1 MNEQVN
7 KRETAS
13 ERFKRFWDANH
24 KKNQIQNTNEFL
36 KPEISDLHI
45 VIDKSPYGTYTTLL
59 IAIKNIPVYNQK
71 VPRYAFF
78 YSFEEVSADLDLIG
92 QRPVFYP
99 QVVIP
104 RGKRGKF
111 AEFYIQLYDEGK
123 DFYLTVVDVIA
134 EKVIYQ
140 TVVSHSTIERLRQ
153 AKRLSLRT
161 SREFFQKKL
170 QPITTAD
177 RLMIESYKNYNLDGE
192 KKDYYSVSFACNNA
206 CNKENFKIVLT
217 KFYKDESR
225 NSFYKSIAFD
235 EARTLDISKKV
246 QILHKYVKNRRGYIV
261 FSTPTVDKK
270 KCPFYI
276 NVIDSFN
283 GRFFARACTEFH
295 FDDVLDDNFCEES
308 IFNDHKI
315 YQRWLKQHEAL
326 QVELVEQREAIFET
340 PTKFSIVVT
349 VDGKNVKYL
358 EETVESVLSQTYRD
372 YEVIVASS
380 LSENCDYWG
389 YLSDL
394 ENLDDKVK
402 LLDGGEKSS
411 RTTCYFEGGHYATGD
426 YIVFLKSGDELTENA
441 LFEFKKKIDE
451 CENDVDLLYCDEDE
465 ITEKGFFHPS
475 FNAWDVV
482 ARLTKNYNNSL
493 FAVSRKAFAQVECQN
508 SNIDGAENYYCM
520 LQCKHSIAGV
530 DKVLCHRHYIE
541 RTKEFDK
548 NGLFVLNDYLHEND
562 FPAKA
567 KLSDYA
573 GIYNL
578 KWKKFSKNN
587 HLVVIVNNC
596 DVAVEDKIAE
606 WDRCGW
612 LYSLNTSNPRKI
624 LNCIQ
629 ETCNGLT
636 LYLENVLDI
645 DLKELERFTR
655 EAYWGGGT
663 VVPKLTKPSKLI
675 LNTGIITQGPEYIGY
690 IDGGRFTFEEGLDYG
705 LKHAKTEDCVFRNCM
720 LLRGYDVKNMRLD
733 KKKIVTPGFIMVDPT
748 WDVTIFEDGTKDKRF
763 VTESYIQMRCNNG
776 GDNFLSWQLAE
787 NHVNAWRNPLN
798 GQLFT
803 NRFY

>member
-1 MNEQVN
+1 MKEQVN

-13 ERFKRFWDANH
+13 ERFKRFWKANH
-24 KKNQIQNTNEFL
+24 KKNEIKNSNEFL
-36 KPEISDLHI
+36 KPEISDFH
-45 VIDKSPYGTYTTLL
+45 VIENKCPYGSYTTLL
-59 IAIKNIPVYNQK
+59 IGMKNLPVYGK
-71 VPRYAFF
+71 PRKPRYAFF
-78 YSFEEVSADLDLIG
+78 YSYENVSAYLNLQG
-92 QRPVFYP
+92 QQPVNSP
-99 QVVIP
+99 EIVLTHDKKA
-104 RGKRGKF
+104 GKY
-111 AEFYIQLYDEGK
+111 AEFYFQIHYEDK
-123 DFYLTVVDVIA
+123 DFFLTVIDVFA
-134 EKVIYQ
+134 EKLIYQ
-140 TVVSHSTIERLRQ
+140 TLVSRTTVEALRK
-153 AKRLSLRT
+153 AKHLTCKLSQEFWKKDLR
-161 SREFFQKKL
+161 
-170 QPITTAD
+170 PVGTAD
-177 RLMIESYKNYNLDGE
+177 RLVIESYKKLNLGGE
-192 KKDYYSVSFACNNA
+192 EKEYYSVSFPCNNS
-206 CNKENFKIVLT
+206 CNKEDFHVTLT
-217 KFYKDESR
+217 QNNKETLPIITLVNKDTVHE
-225 NSFYKSIAFD
+225 NG
-235 EARTLDISKKV
+235 EAR
-246 QILHKYVKNRRGYIV
+246 ILSRYIKNRRGYVV
-261 FSTPTVDKK
+261 FSVPIVECDKRSNIISV
-270 KCPFYI
+270 Y
-276 NVIDSFN
+276 DRST
-283 GRFFARACTEFH
+283 GRFYARADTSYYDWVFEEGSEFETK
-295 FDDVLDDNFCEES
+295 D
-308 IFNDHKI
+308 IFNNASI
-315 YQRWLKQHEAL
+315 YQCWLKQHEAL
-326 QVELVEQREAIFET
+326 QVELVEQREEIFET

-349 VDGKNVKYL
+349 VDDENVKYL

-380 LSENCDYWG
+380 LSENCDYRG
-389 YLSDL
+389 YVSDL

-411 RTTCYFEGGHYATGD
+411 RTTCYFEGGNSATGD

-493 FAVSRKAFAQVECQN
+493 FAVSRKAFAQVECPN

-548 NGLFVLNDYLHEND
+548 NGLFVLNDYLHEID
-562 FPAKA
+562 CPAKA

-578 KWKKFSKNN
+578 KWKKFSKKN

-596 DVAVEDKIAE
+596 DVEVEDKISE
-606 WDRCGW
+606 WGRCGW

-629 ETCNGLT
+629 ESCNGLT

-645 DLKELERFTR
+645 DLKELERCTR

-748 WDVTIFEDGTKDKRF
+748 WDVTVFEDGTKDKRF

-776 GDNFLSWQLAE
+776 GDNFLSWQLAD
-787 NHVNAWRNPLN
+787 NHVDAWENPLN